1 MSEPVSAGTAGGDSA
16 PAQNGVADPK
26 GPGSARTPTG
36 TSSPGTGTPQK
47 DEGSTAPGAA
57 SGTSGE
63 KKPLAERKQARKEA
77 LKAEQA
83 AARKP
88 GKNST
93 TKGGAA
99 PSAPQAK
106 ESPPGGEAPPSAAEK
121 PPEAKEAEPKKESGL
136 DALAKATLARR
147 QLERDQ
153 QKFQDERKAWEE
165 GPEKKELG
173 TLKERLTKHEKL
185 ITLAE
190 AGDIAGLVRHL
201 GGENWRQTWFDLAS
215 GVVGDDPPPPTL
227 TPEQVDE
234 RAKAAAKAL
243 IEEQRRQEQEER
255 DRAEQTRVENMSR
268 AINAYG
274 QDIVDRVL
282 ASPEKYP
289 HFHARH
295 LIGRDKAGG
304 ARYRIDRERVETILR
319 EEYTNAGRKAPDPQ
333 VVLDRLEAE
342 AKEIISKTLPAVA
355 ASPSEPSAGPGKTIT
370 PAMKAGATPPTE
382 SPRGTLKERLEARKA
397 RLRSEQQQRR

>member
-1 MSEPVSAGTAGGDSA
+1 MSDTVSAGAAGGETASA
-16 PAQNGVADPK
+16 APTGGADPK
-26 GPGSARTPTG
+26 ANG
-36 TSSPGTGTPQK
+36 SSPAAGGAGKSTTPPAG
-47 DEGSTAPGAA
+47 GSPSPAAETTANPDLRA
-57 SGTSGE
+57 
-63 KKPLAERKQARKEA
+63 RKEARKEA
-77 LKAEQA
+77 LKKEQD

-88 GKNST
+88 AKKDST

-106 ESPPGGEAPPSAAEK
+106 ESPPGGEAPPFAAET
-121 PPEAKEAEPKKESGL
+121 KEPEPKKEGVL
-136 DALAKATLARR
+136 EGLAKVAQGRR

-153 QKFQDERKAWEE
+153 QKLADERKAWEE
-165 GPEKKELG
+165 GPDKKELG
-173 TLKERLTKHEKL
+173 ALKERLTKHEKL
-185 ITLAE
+185 ITMAE

-243 IEEQRRQEQEER
+243 LEEQKRQEQEER
-255 DRAEQTRVENMSR
+255 DSAERTRVENMNR
-268 AINAYG
+268 AVNAYG

-282 ASPEKYP
+282 ADPAKYP
-289 HFHARH
+289 NFHARH
-295 LIGRDKAGG
+295 YIGQGKDG
-304 ARYRIDRERVETILR
+304 ARYRVDRERVETILR

-333 VVLDRLEAE
+333 SVLDRLEAE
-342 AKEIISKTLPAVA
+342 AREIISKSLPAVA
-355 ASPSEPSAGPGKTIT
+355 ASPSAPSAGPGKTIT

-382 SPRGTLKERLEARKA
+382 QPRGSLKERLEARKA